1 MAEIERR
8 AQELGTNLSKLS
20 KDVAML
26 SEELGQDIDYLINRV
41 NIDVTIK
48 TRIVEDTIKDVEAR
62 LDKLKSQVNIAP
74 LLTSYYRAP

>member
-20 KDVAML
+20 KDVTML
-26 SEELGQDIDYLINRV
+26 SEELGQDIDSLINRV

-48 TRIVEDTIKDVEAR
+48 TKIVEDNIKDVKAR
-62 LDKLKSQVNIAP
+62 LDKLKSQVNVAP
-74 LLTSYYRAP
+74 LLTSYHRAA